1 MTLCMY
7 NVMCTQLQ
15 CHVYIHF
22 HTTAVIGYP
31 PLGRRS
37 ARACRSAQTGQLP
50 CGMAVWKEA
59 LCPASVAFSRDC
71 RRVLQAR
78 PLLATNRPLS
88 LPWSGGR
95 LAFCGARVS
104 TARWCALVPYTGKQ
118 HTPCHTRTS
127 LLLKAWR
134 ATAVRTRTPS

>member
-1 MTLCMY
+1 M
-7 NVMCTQLQ
+7 
-15 CHVYIHF
+15 
-22 HTTAVIGYP
+22 
-31 PLGRRS
+31 
-37 ARACRSAQTGQLP
+37 P
-50 CGMAVWKEA
+50 CQRGFQPRLVEG
-59 LCPASVAFSRDC
+59 SF
-71 RRVLQAR
+71 RRVRFWPQTVRLD
-78 PLLATNRPLS
+78 S